1 MEERKDDVKEMKENL
16 KKVGELVDEFFDFK
30 EVGLAITN
38 ITIKNF
44 VIPNLREDVK
54 NDPLVQE
61 TIMSNGIPVEKA
73 ENIVKEAFSFLENK
87 EELKSKEA
95 KLYIDIAK
103 ISMVETALDII
114 NMAKF
119 DEDKNMVNILRDA
132 FDYFK
137 ALMPYDT
144 SESIV
149 ARNELELMS
158 KFFKDEDTNTK
169 ELWQE
174 LFSRHNMNPGNL
186 NAFLETGTMTNELI
200 EDLEKMM
207 DSDNSGQGKGGLF
220 FITFV
225 FKNDILTTMTDQLMF
240 SKYVPGNF
248 ELVPHTIEERFKL
261 FNTTLEFH
269 AARADDIAEHIY
281 NLFRNMIGTYEDD
294 KEIQEKI
301 NEFPELVKQIEDSK
315 LPLEELIKIVV
326 LELDPEDF
334 TLKVVRDD
342 TEDKFS
348 VELKAFLES
357 LNTNENFDIGDTTVL
372 EAMINMHYNK
382 SFEGIINTLSSEELE
397 VRQNNLTKIGGLIPL
412 MYNIRYKLFGIVE
425 DEDPTPY
432 KLLQEKKIDR
442 SYIPFIWALLQGFY
456 DSFAQDL
463 DANVSSF
470 DNLEANTKVVKA
482 KWEEAYEFYRKS
494 YYINIFNKR
503 FVERDSIEERILPL
517 TLLMQW
523 MVCTRTHSMKKSRA
537 IMEDKIRN
545 GLIEDMDNVESLKE
559 EDLKAI
565 MSTEFMEENEA
576 KKILVK
582 YSNKV
587 QAIRREDISDEV
599 FEEFQK
605 YLERTGKVVKP
616 EEKEEEE
623 EIIN

>member
-1 MEERKDDVKEMKENL
+1 MQERKDDLKEMKENL
-16 KKVGELVDEFFDFK
+16 KKVGEIVDKFFDFK

-38 ITIKNF
+38 ITIKKF
-44 VIPNLREDVK
+44 VVPNLNEDVK

-61 TIMSNGIPVEKA
+61 TIMTNGIPVEKA
-73 ENIVKEAFSFLENK
+73 EEIVKEAFSFLENK
-87 EELKSKEA
+87 EELQSKEA
-95 KLYIDIAK
+95 LYYISIAK
-103 ISMVETALDII
+103 ISLIETALDII

-119 DEDKNMVNILRDA
+119 DDNMNIVDILRDA

-144 SESIV
+144 SESLV

-158 KFFKDEDTNTK
+158 KFFKDTDTNTK

-186 NAFLETGTMTNELI
+186 NAFLETGTMTDELI

-225 FKNDILTTMTDQLMF
+225 FKNEILTTMTDQLMF
-240 SKYVPGNF
+240 PKYVPGNF
-248 ELVPHTIEERFKL
+248 ELVPHTIEERFRL

-269 AARADDIAEHIY
+269 ASRADDIAEHVYTIY
-281 NLFRNMIGTYEDD
+281 KNLVGTYEDD
-294 KEIQEKI
+294 EEIQDKI
-301 NEFPELVKQIEDSK
+301 NEFPELVKEIEDSK
-315 LPLEELIKIVV
+315 LPIEELIKIVV

-334 TLKVVRDD
+334 TLKVIRDD

-348 VELKAFLES
+348 VELKAYLES

-382 SFEGIINTLSSEELE
+382 SFEGIINNLSEEELKI
-397 VRQNNLTKIGGLIPL
+397 RQGHLSKIGGLIPL

-432 KLLQEKKIDR
+432 KLLREKKIDR

-456 DSFAQDL
+456 DSFAIDL
-463 DANVSSF
+463 DSNVSSF

-482 KWEEAYEFYRKS
+482 KWEEAYNFYRKS
-494 YYINIFNKR
+494 FYINIFNKR
-503 FVERDSIEERILPL
+503 FVEKEPLEERILPL

-545 GLIEDMDNVESLKE
+545 GMMDDLDNAESLKE

-565 MSTEFMEENEA
+565 MSTEFMEEEEA

-599 FEEFQK
+599 FKEFQE

-616 EEKEEEE
+616 EEKKEEE